1 VNITLFQKQPW
12 LIEPEA
18 LGAMMATARNFFGR
32 EPELPRPESS
42 NLSIED
48 GVAVVSIRGPMIR
61 NADVFDKFA
70 LGATDTEEIISA
82 VEEAVARPDAHAIF
96 LDIDSPGGTV
106 NGTPELAQAVSNA
119 ARQKQ
124 VYAFSAGQ
132 MCSAAYWVASQAN
145 AIYATPSAR
154 IGSIG
159 VILPV
164 IDSSVAYEQAGL
176 KVEVFAAGKF
186 KSAGTPGTSLTDE
199 QRDWLRAEVEE
210 TATDFRAA
218 VLARGRKIPDEA
230 MEGQTF
236 SGRRA
241 MRFNLAGLVTS
252 RAEAIARLRT
262 LHVPAASA
270 EASAEAPD
278 SDDSQVDT
286 DSPTMT
292 EQPTSTELTEAR
304 ESIARLEADA
314 SARESLLTEANS
326 RINELQAQVDLLK
339 SEHGIEAESHAKTR
353 ADLESARQSLEAAS
367 SQIEDAN
374 AKRREMESRYS
385 ALEAEDRDV
394 EKRAALRAAF
404 IISQTGTQSPANV
417 TPQGD
422 NRAATLLEQFRSVK
436 TPAEQTIFWQSLS
449 PAEQAQILSHS
460 TNL

>member
-1 VNITLFQKQPW
+1 
-12 LIEPEA
+12 
-18 LGAMMATARNFFGR
+18 MMTAARTFFDK
-32 EPELPRPESS
+32 EPELPNPTSPI
-42 NLSIED
+42 LSIDE
-48 GVAVVSIRGPMIR
+48 GVAVISIRGPMLR
-61 NADVFDKFA
+61 GADAFDRLI
-70 LGATDTEEIISA
+70 LGATDTQEIIEA
-82 VEEAVARPDAHAIF
+82 VEEATKRPDAHALF

-106 NGTPELAQAVSNA
+106 NGIPELAQTVASA
-119 ARQKQ
+119 SRQKQ
-124 VYAFSAGQ
+124 VYAFSSGQ
-132 MCSAAYWVASQAN
+132 MCSAAYWIASQAN

-164 IDSSVAYEQAGL
+164 IDSSAAFEQAGL

-210 TATDFRAA
+210 TAAEFRAA

-241 MRFNLAGLVTS
+241 MRFNLSGVVSS
-252 RAEAIARLRT
+252 RSEAIGRLRSY
-262 LHVPAASA
+262 HVPADDP
-270 EASAEAPD
+270 EASATNLPP
-278 SDDSQVDT
+278 VDT
-286 DSPTMT
+286 KSPTMT

-304 ESIARLEADA
+304 ESIFKLEADA
-314 SARESLLTEANS
+314 TARESLLTEATS

-339 SEHGIEAESHAKTR
+339 SEHGIEAEAHSKTR
-353 ADLESARQSLEAAS
+353 AELDAAKQSLES
-367 SQIEDAN
+367 FNSQLEAAN
-374 AKRREMESRYS
+374 ARSRELEARTKM
-385 ALEAEDRDV
+385 LEAEERDI

-417 TPQGD
+417 TPQGE
-422 NRAATLLEQFRSVK
+422 NRTAALLEQFRAVR

-449 PAEQAQILSHS
+449 PGEQAQILSQS